1 MERLS
6 DAERLGHR
14 VLAVVRGSAVN
25 QDGAS
30 NGLTAPNGPSQQRV
44 IRQALAVAGL
54 SPAEVDAVEAHGTG
68 TRLGDPIEAQAL
80 LATYGQGRADDRPL
94 WLGSVKSNI
103 GHTQAAAGVAGVI
116 KMVEAMRHGV
126 LPATLHAD
134 ERTDQVDWSSG
145 SVELLS
151 HAREWPEHGRPRR
164 AGVSA
169 FGVSGTNAH
178 VILEQAPQSVDQ
190 EGPEAGESG
199 PVAWVVSARSE
210 VALREQAVRLGQRV
224 ESSAALALTDVGFSL
239 AAGRSVF
246 EHRAVVVGGDRG
258 ELLAG
263 LGAVASGSEA
273 PGVVRGVA
281 GADVPDVAVL
291 FSGQGAQRLGMG
303 RELYEAFPVFAAA
316 WDAVCEVLDPL
327 LGTPLRSVVWAPES
341 GDQGLVDRTVW
352 AQAGLFAFEVAAF
365 RLLESWGVVPRFV
378 VGHSVGEIA
387 AAHVAGVLTLAD
399 ACRVVAA
406 RGRLMDALPDGGVM
420 VAVEASEEEVSPHL
434 GEGVCVAAVNAPG
447 SVVLSGEAAAVE
459 GVVERF
465 AVLGRRTRSLPVS
478 HAFHSVLME
487 PMLEEFRR
495 VVEEVSFAPAR
506 LAVVSTLS
514 GGVAGAEFST
524 PEYWVRQVREAV
536 RFADAI
542 EWLAGEEVSTFLE
555 VGPDAALSPMAAR
568 CLDDG
573 AAVVPLQRREQDE
586 TATALHA
593 LAELFVHGTP
603 VDWTKTLP
611 SAPSRQVPLPTYAFQ
626 HERYWP
632 AAIPGGKSAATDF
645 GLGEAGHPLLGAV
658 VESADD
664 GRVLLSGRISAAAQ
678 PWLADHTV
686 GGAVLVPGT
695 AFVEMVVRAGD
706 QVGCGRVEELVLQAP
721 LVLPEGGGLRVQVV
735 LEKADGEDAG
745 RWDVQVFS
753 LREGA
758 SAGQPWT
765 RHVVGVLTRE
775 DAADAESVDFADL
788 TGEWPPAGAEAVRI
802 EDFYDQLAETGYDYG
817 TAFRGLRRAWR
828 LGDTVFAQAGPAD
841 GDGVGGSDGRL
852 ADTDRFGIHP
862 ALFDACLHAQLIP
875 GRADAELRLPFSW
888 TGVTLHASGA
898 ETLRVRIQPRG
909 EGAVSL
915 ALADDLGRPVATVE
929 SLVAR
934 SFSAVD
940 VAAAQA
946 DGADSGAV
954 SLFRVDWTP
963 VAAAAAGTIGSGDW
977 AVLGAAEGTSEALRS
992 AGVRNVRAYDDLA
1005 ALRAAVRDGVVA
1017 APAVVVAP
1025 AVTGEQDPADEAGAV
1040 RAEVS
1045 AAVALLQ
1052 EWLADEL
1059 LAQSRLVV
1067 LTHAAVADGLDDGTP
1082 DVAQA
1087 SVGGLV
1093 RSAQSEYPGRFVLVD
1108 VDGQRTSAEAL
1119 PKACASDEPQ
1129 LMIRQGTVFVPRLA
1143 EAGAPGGA
1151 LIPPAGHEAW
1161 RLEATGTTLQDLAL
1175 LPAPDAVA
1183 PLAEGQIRIG
1193 VRAAGLNF
1201 RDVLLGLGMYP
1212 TKGSMGSEGAGVVTE
1227 VGPGVTDLVPGDR
1240 VMGMLQGGFGPF
1252 AVVDRRMVA
1261 KMPDDWSYEQAASMS
1276 LVFLT
1281 AYYGL
1286 FDLGG
1291 LRAGESVLVH
1301 SAAGGVGMAAVQLA
1315 RHAGADVYGTASE
1328 GKWHVLRSLGLDD
1341 EHIASSRDLGFEE
1354 KFTRVTAGR
1363 GVDVVLDALAGE
1375 FVDASLR
1382 LLPRGGR
1389 FLEMGKRD
1397 VRDPEIVAA
1406 AQPGVGYQAFD
1417 LSEAGPDRIQE
1428 MLLALLD
1435 LFEQGVLKHL
1445 PVRAWDVRRA
1455 QEAYRHVSQARHI
1468 GKVVLRMPRQLPTD
1482 GTVLVTGG
1490 TGRLG
1495 GLVAR
1500 HLVARHGVRSLLL
1513 TSRQG
1518 MAGPEAGTLVAEL
1531 EALGAQVRV
1540 AACDGTDRDAL
1551 GRALRTVPEELPLIG
1566 VVHAAGVNG
1575 DGVVETLTPERVDS
1589 TLRPKTDALLLLEE
1603 ATAGLDLPLFLVFS
1617 SMAGTFGTA
1626 GQGAYAAANSG
1637 LDALM
1642 ARRRARGLGGVSV
1655 AWGMWQ
1661 SASGISGHLQERDL
1675 ARLNRDGAGALTD
1688 AEGLALFDRAM
1699 DSPDA
1704 LLAAASLDLAGLR
1717 ARAATGTEPPALLR
1731 GLVRGPVRRKAATA
1745 TDASATGAGEARTW
1759 RDRLVELDA
1768 SERRR
1773 AVLDGVREQTAF
1785 VLGHRSAA
1793 AVDPGQIFQDMGFD
1807 SLTAVEF
1814 RNRLAKVSGLRLPPT
1829 LIFDHP
1835 TPESLADH
1843 LYEEL
1848 APEETPDS
1856 GPTGSVL
1863 EELDRFEAAMTAM
1876 IGSGRNGQSGHGSH
1890 RGHSPEE
1897 TESVRKRLR
1906 MLLDRLDTGAGAP
1919 AAPASAAE
1927 SGDILDK
1934 IRSATAAE
1942 VFDLIDQGLR
1952 SDRDAR

>member
-1 MERLS
+1 MRWP
-6 DAERLGHR
+6 G
-14 VLAVVRGSAVN
+14 
-25 QDGAS
+25 
-30 NGLTAPNGPSQQRV
+30 T
-44 IRQALAVAGL
+44 
-54 SPAEVDAVEAHGTG
+54 SP
-68 TRLGDPIEAQAL
+68 
-80 LATYGQGRADDRPL
+80 
-94 WLGSVKSNI
+94 
-103 GHTQAAAGVAGVI
+103 
-116 KMVEAMRHGV
+116 
-126 LPATLHAD
+126 
-134 ERTDQVDWSSG
+134 
-145 SVELLS
+145 
-151 HAREWPEHGRPRR
+151 
-164 AGVSA
+164 
-169 FGVSGTNAH
+169 
-178 VILEQAPQSVDQ
+178 
-190 EGPEAGESG
+190 
-199 PVAWVVSARSE
+199 
-210 VALREQAVRLGQRV
+210 
-224 ESSAALALTDVGFSL
+224 
-239 AAGRSVF
+239 
-246 EHRAVVVGGDRG
+246 
-258 ELLAG
+258 
-263 LGAVASGSEA
+263 
-273 PGVVRGVA
+273 
-281 GADVPDVAVL
+281 
-291 FSGQGAQRLGMG
+291 
-303 RELYEAFPVFAAA
+303 
-316 WDAVCEVLDPL
+316 
-327 LGTPLRSVVWAPES
+327 
-341 GDQGLVDRTVW
+341 
-352 AQAGLFAFEVAAF
+352 
-365 RLLESWGVVPRFV
+365 
-378 VGHSVGEIA
+378 
-387 AAHVAGVLTLAD
+387 
-399 ACRVVAA
+399 
-406 RGRLMDALPDGGVM
+406 
-420 VAVEASEEEVSPHL
+420 
-434 GEGVCVAAVNAPG
+434 
-447 SVVLSGEAAAVE
+447 
-459 GVVERF
+459 
-465 AVLGRRTRSLPVS
+465 
-478 HAFHSVLME
+478 
-487 PMLEEFRR
+487 
-495 VVEEVSFAPAR
+495 
-506 LAVVSTLS
+506 
-514 GGVAGAEFST
+514 
-524 PEYWVRQVREAV
+524 
-536 RFADAI
+536 
-542 EWLAGEEVSTFLE
+542 
-555 VGPDAALSPMAAR
+555 
-568 CLDDG
+568 
-573 AAVVPLQRREQDE
+573 
-586 TATALHA
+586 
-593 LAELFVHGTP
+593 
-603 VDWTKTLP
+603 
-611 SAPSRQVPLPTYAFQ
+611 RQVPLPTYAFQ
-626 HERYWP
+626 RERYWP
-632 AAIPGGKSAATDF
+632 AAVAGVKGAATDF

-664 GRVLLSGRISAAAQ
+664 GRVLLSGRLSTAAQ

-706 QVGCGRVEELVLQAP
+706 QVGCGRVEELVIQAP
-721 LVLPEGGGLRVQVV
+721 LVLPEDGGLRVQVV
-735 LEKADGEDAG
+735 LEKADDEDSG

-758 SAGQPWT
+758 PVGQPWT
-765 RHVVGVLTRE
+765 RHVIGVLTRE

-788 TGEWPPAGAEAVRI
+788 TGEWPPAGADAVRI
-802 EDFYDQLAETGYDYG
+802 ENFYDQLAETGYDYG

-828 LGDTVFAQAGPAD
+828 LGDTVFAQAGPAVGDGDGDVD

-852 ADTDRFGIHP
+852 TDTDRFGIHP

-875 GRADAELRLPFSW
+875 GRADAELHLPFSW

-898 ETLRVRIQPRG
+898 ETLRVRIRPRG

-929 SLVAR
+929 SLATRPV
-934 SFSAVD
+934 SAVD
-940 VAAAQA
+940 LAGAQA
-946 DGADSGAV
+946 GGDDSGAE
-954 SLFRVDWTP
+954 SLFRIDWTP
-963 VAAAAAGTIGSGDW
+963 VAAAEADTTGSGDW
-977 AVLGAAEGTSEALRS
+977 AVLGAAEGTSGETSEALRS
-992 AGVRNVRAYDDLA
+992 AGVRNVRVYDDLA
-1005 ALRAAVRDGVVA
+1005 ALHTAVRDGVIA

-1025 AVTGEQDPADEAGAV
+1025 VATGEQDPADEAGAA
-1040 RAEVS
+1040 RAGVS

-1052 EWLADEL
+1052 EWLAGEL
-1059 LAQSRLVV
+1059 LAQARLVV
-1067 LTHAAVADGLDDGTP
+1067 LTRAAVADGLDDGMP

-1087 SVGGLV
+1087 SIGGLV
-1093 RSAQSEYPGRFVLVD
+1093 RSAQSEYPGRFLLVD
-1108 VDGQRTSAEAL
+1108 VDGQRTSYEAL
-1119 PKACASDEPQ
+1119 PRAGASDEPQ
-1129 LMIRQGTVFVPRLA
+1129 LLIRQGTVFVPRLA
-1143 EAGAPGGA
+1143 EVDAPGGA
-1151 LIPPAGHEAW
+1151 LVAPAGHEAW
-1161 RLEATGTTLQDLAL
+1161 RLEATGSTLQDLAL
-1175 LPAPDAVA
+1175 LPAPDAAA
-1183 PLAEGQIRIG
+1183 PLTEGQIRIG

-1227 VGPGVTDLVPGDR
+1227 VGPGVTDLLPGDR

-1291 LRAGESVLVH
+1291 LRTGESVLVH

-1397 VRDPEIVAA
+1397 VRDSEVVATTN
-1406 AQPGVGYQAFD
+1406 PGVGYRAFD

-1445 PVRAWDVRRA
+1445 PVRVWDVRRA
-1455 QEAYRHVSQARHI
+1455 EEAYRHVSQARHI

-1500 HLVARHGVRSLLL
+1500 HLVAQHGVRSLLL
-1513 TSRQG
+1513 TSRRG
-1518 MAGPEAGTLVAEL
+1518 LADPEAGTLVAEL
-1531 EALGAQVRV
+1531 EALGAQVQV
-1540 AACDGTDRDAL
+1540 AACDCADRDAL
-1551 GRALRTVPEELPLIG
+1551 DRALRTVPEELPLIG

-1603 ATAGLDLPLFLVFS
+1603 ATAGLDLSLFLVFS
-1617 SMAGTFGTA
+1617 SMAGAFGTA

-1637 LDALM
+1637 LDAVL

-1655 AWGMWQ
+1655 AWGMWE

-1675 ARLNRDGAGALTD
+1675 ARLSRDGGGALTD

-1699 DSPDA
+1699 DSPNA

-1745 TDASATGAGEARTW
+1745 TDASATDADEVRTW
-1759 RDRLVELDA
+1759 RDRLVKLDA

-1785 VLGHRSAA
+1785 VLGHRSAV

-1843 LYEEL
+1843 LYGEL
-1848 APEETPDS
+1848 VPEETSDS
-1856 GPTGSVL
+1856 GPAGSVL
-1863 EELDRFEAAMTAM
+1863 DELDRLEAAMTAM
-1876 IGSGRNGQSGHGSH
+1876 IGSGQNGHSGHGGH
-1890 RGHSPEE
+1890 GGHSPDE
-1897 TESVRKRLR
+1897 TESVRTRLR
-1906 MLLDRLDTGAGAP
+1906 MLLDRLDAGAGAS

-1927 SGDILDK
+1927 SGDILNK

-1952 SDRDAR
+1952 SDRDAQ